1 MDGFW
6 KGALMRSVIWDLMT
20 WTGHTLHIMAPC
32 ILRLGSPQ
40 LRHSATKLL
49 ARAVLPCQQ
58 VLICSTIFV
67 FRQWQSLLGSISS
80 STTLPHPP
88 MSPFWS
94 IWTVQYD
101 AILILTTVLY
111 LWDWGLDHLTAL
123 RFSTTSTG
131 NWSHGAFRWLSALPW
146 HCQQVWV
153 KTWQNDIKSYWEMSD
168 LDVAIKSYRIYSDG
182 FGLSFSCFLQMR
194 VLQLRQKLPRPKTL
208 LGYLRLCT
216 TPKGFQGANTVRK
229 IPSKLNACEV
239 SVKIVKRWKMAIQLH
254 LNCIDLFLAHGHW
267 KVSWTLGNWMN
278 SSSMLRTTLVYV
290 CCVFVVYAFLR
301 FWWMKASTKV
311 NCLLGTFRGIDFATS
326 SHFIF
331 CVVIQSTYTTFAFF
345 SFSHA
350 KVLASVKHQSSLY
363 VGLHTGVRN
372 FGIHF

>member
-1 MDGFW
+1 MHGFW
-6 KGALMRSVIWDLMT
+6 KGALMISVIWDLMT
-20 WTGHTLHIMAPC
+20 WTGHTSHIMAPC

-153 KTWQNDIKSYWEMSD
+153 KTWQNDIKPSWEMSD
-168 LDVAIKSYRIYSDG
+168 WDVAIKSYRIYSDG

-216 TPKGFQGANTVRK
+216 TPKGFQGANAVRK
-229 IPSKLNACEV
+229 IPSKLNACEKWQF
-239 SVKIVKRWKMAIQLH
+239 SYIWIALI
-254 LNCIDLFLAHGHW
+254 F
-267 KVSWTLGNWMN
+267 SWRM
-278 SSSMLRTTLVYV
+278 
-290 CCVFVVYAFLR
+290 
-301 FWWMKASTKV
+301 
-311 NCLLGTFRGIDFATS
+311 D
-326 SHFIF
+326 
-331 CVVIQSTYTTFAFF
+331 
-345 SFSHA
+345 
-350 KVLASVKHQSSLY
+350 
-363 VGLHTGVRN
+363 TGKSAER
-372 FGIHF
+372 